1 MPRENRRRG
10 ENDHMLPTRRTLIGG
25 AAALT
30 LAPVNRPR
38 AQGRPKITIGVLTD
52 LSGTYRDNTGP
63 TSVEAT
69 RLAVD
74 EMGPHLDCDVEVIA
88 ADHQNKPDVAASIA
102 RQWFD
107 GGVDVAADVPTS
119 SVALAVAQVA
129 REKDKLMLN
138 ASATVAS
145 LTDAQCSP
153 NTIVWSFDT
162 YENAHSTGGSLV
174 AQGFKSWYFIT
185 ANYAFG
191 QSLEDL
197 TTEVVKNGGGEIKG
211 ASRYPFPD
219 TTDFSSYLEQA
230 QASGATVVGFAN
242 AGLDTENCIK
252 QAAEFG
258 LNRTMKLAPLLMF
271 IQNPHALGP
280 QICGGLLTT
289 ETFYWDANDR
299 TRAFTKRLLAR
310 TKANNY
316 PNQAHAS
323 SYGSTIHYLKAVAA
337 MGGAAAKASGR
348 AAVAKMKALPTD
360 DDAFSPGRVRA
371 DGRGEFP
378 AYLWQ
383 VKTPEESKGEWDL
396 YKLVRTTP
404 VSEVLHPLNPKCN
417 FPAG

>member
-1 MPRENRRRG
+1 MT
-10 ENDHMLPTRRTLIGG
+10 PTRRTLLGG

-30 LAPVNRPR
+30 LAPRR
-38 AQGRPKITIGVLTD
+38 ARARTKITIGVLTD

-63 TSVEAT
+63 TSVAAT
-69 RLAVD
+69 QLAVD
-74 EMGPHLDCDVEVIA
+74 EMKAHLDCEVEVIA

-153 NTIVWSFDT
+153 NTVVWSFDT

-174 AQGFKSWYFIT
+174 TQGFKSWYFIT

-197 TTEVVKNGGGEIKG
+197 TAEVVKQGGGEIKG
-211 ASRYPFPD
+211 SSRYPFPD
-219 TTDFSSYLEQA
+219 TTDFSSYLAQA

-258 LNRTMKLAPLLMF
+258 LNKTMKLAPLLMF

-289 ETFYWDANDR
+289 ETFYWDLNDR
-299 TRAFTKRLLAR
+299 TRTFTKKLLAR
-310 TKANNY
+310 TKADNH

-337 MGGAAAKASGR
+337 LGGAAAKASGR
-348 AAVAKMKALPTD
+348 AAVAKMKELPTD
-360 DDAFSPGRVRA
+360 DDAFGPGRVRA

-378 AYLWQ
+378 AYLFQ
-383 VKTPEESKGEWDL
+383 VKTAEESKGAWDL

-404 VSEVLHPLNPKCN
+404 PDGVLHPLNAKCN
-417 FPAG
+417 FPVG